1 MVRALFAVAGCM
13 QPAVIFVDEIDS
25 ILSARK
31 SEGACPCC
39 ACNACCMSTLF
50 VWLDKVICPHAHD
63 SCHLKALD
71 SCALCFCEAYARHCD
86 FSVYPLSMYS
96 FKQTSGVCQVSV

>member
-31 SEGACPCC
+31 SEGIYVVPQ
-39 ACNACCMSTLF
+39 S
-50 VWLDKVICPHAHD
+50 LDT
-63 SCHLKALD
+63 
-71 SCALCFCEAYARHCD
+71 RHQSD
-86 FSVYPLSMYS
+86 GSA
-96 FKQTSGVCQVSV
+96 TEQVK

>member
-31 SEGACPCC
+31 SEGIYLVPQ
-39 ACNACCMSTLF
+39 S
-50 VWLDKVICPHAHD
+50 LDTRHQSDGSATEQVKQQLHCTFNCFLMTFQPHAAFRQIPGI
-63 SCHLKALD
+63 ALD
-71 SCALCFCEAYARHCD
+71 LSSCGR
-86 FSVYPLSMYS
+86 PTLSE
-96 FKQTSGVCQVSV
+96 